1 VLDVLPRQNNF
12 NALNYAAIAPEKYM
26 QMRTNWKG
34 LLTTQLMLMSIL
46 CAGHGI
52 ARDVS
57 EAARSAVDKNV
68 SEAARSAVDKHMP
81 RLPAAVLNIA
91 QLGPERLAVLQADA
105 RVRWSIEA
113 GTELL
118 IAVENI
124 GQAETL
130 ATDFNVPLKRR
141 LAPIDRGELY
151 FREHACLEDR
161 KLPSVDVLGG
171 FELLRA
177 PASLVKTNLL
187 YNDRLIALPD
197 SNVLS
202 YAAANRAP
210 SLQPK
215 ALRSGNIQALV
226 DRISALRW
234 RNAVLSLSGFNRN
247 TFNEELNQAHD
258 WIFGQFA
265 ALGLN
270 TQSFEYAIGA
280 NVCPGSQALTRRNP
294 IGVKLGV
301 SRPNEWIV
309 IGAHYDSRNINR
321 CEGAGVQPG
330 ANDNASGCAG
340 VLELAA
346 AFQDVQTER
355 TLVFTCFS
363 GEEQGLLGSNQYVNS
378 LIASG
383 DIGKVK
389 LMVNL
394 DMLGHDPEFIQK
406 ARIETL
412 VGAQNLYPI
421 FANAAQLYA
430 PELTLIQATTTAAY
444 SDHWYFLQAGV
455 PAIFTWEDG
464 AAIYP
469 QYHTELDTLSNMT
482 NASNLAGGILRMD
495 AAVIAGQAQLV
506 NLYADGFE

>member
-1 VLDVLPRQNNF
+1 MP
-12 NALNYAAIAPEKYM
+12 
-26 QMRTNWKG
+26 MRTSWNR
-34 LLTTQLMLMSIL
+34 LLGWQLLLLSL
-46 CAGHGI
+46 LWASHSV
-52 ARDVS
+52 AKNLS
-57 EAARSAVDKNV
+57 EVT
-68 SEAARSAVDKHMP
+68 RSAVDKHLP
-81 RLPAAVLNIA
+81 RLPSAVLNIS
-91 QLGPERLAVLQADA
+91 QLGPERLAALQADA
-105 RVRWSIEA
+105 RVKWSIEA

-124 GQAETL
+124 EQAEAL
-130 ATDFNVPLKRR
+130 AEQHHVSLKRH
-141 LAPIDRGELY
+141 LAPLDRDELY

-161 KLPSVDVLGG
+161 KMPAVDVLGG

-187 YNDRLIALPD
+187 YNNRLIALPD

-202 YAAANRAP
+202 FAVANRAP
-210 SLQPK
+210 TIEPK

-226 DRISALRW
+226 DRISATRW
-234 RNAVLSLSGFNRN
+234 RNAVQALSGFNRN
-247 TFNEELNQAHD
+247 TFNEEINQAHD

-265 ALGLN
+265 ALGLG

-280 NVCPGSQALTRRNP
+280 NVCSGSEALTRRNP
-294 IGVKLGV
+294 IGVKLGLT
-301 SRPNEWIV
+301 RPQEWIV
-309 IGAHYDSRNINR
+309 IGAHYDSRNVNR
-321 CEGAGVQPG
+321 CEDAGVQPG

-346 AFQDVQTER
+346 AFQNVQTER

-363 GEEQGLLGSNQYVNS
+363 GEEQGLLGSNQYVNA

-383 DIGKVK
+383 DIAKVK

-394 DMLGHDPEFIQK
+394 DMLGHDPEVIQK
-406 ARIETL
+406 ARIETTPS
-412 VGAQNLYPI
+412 AQNLYPI

-430 PELTLIQATTTAAY
+430 PELTLIQATTTFAY

-469 QYHTELDTLSNMT
+469 QYHTEQDTLSNMT
-482 NASNLAGGILRMD
+482 NANNLARGILRMD
-495 AAVIAGQAQLV
+495 AAVIAEQAQLAKLFV
-506 NLYADGFE
+506 DGFE